1 MASEPR
7 GPFDRLLKTTKAP
20 DETPKGEPDRAAV
33 YVAGTIIGLA
43 ILLLILLLPPIS
55 VLSRGG
61 GSGDAKI
68 NSGPGLSDTV
78 KAKLRTGTPKLPA
91 GLSAVSF
98 LYDLSA
104 PQDQRGAQLITVGL
118 KDPQTEARA
127 LGLYSYV
134 NGKWQ
139 RLSDVTLVASGS
151 GARGQVSALPGNVA
165 ILRRTK
171 AALLQVTGSL
181 PAGTKLDP
189 RAETVITTL
198 HPIVFLPAA
207 DGGLF
212 GQPPA
217 VPPAGYKVVPALTTL
232 SSDVV
237 DNILRSSELQSKHA
251 QSIADAVK
259 QGNFAGIDVDYHSV
273 NPTLR
278 AQYTTFIGLVAK
290 ALHADGRTL
299 TLTLPM
305 PANDGSGAL
314 QPGAYDW
321 EQLGKQADTIEL
333 VGELDQE
340 LYFQNTEASL
350 NYITD
355 KVDRT
360 KVLLSIS
367 SLSVERAG
375 DGVHTMTLDDAM
387 SRASVIT
394 VKSSGDIAP
403 GSKVPLVAQNLASS
417 EGASGMHWDDTAR
430 SVTFSYTGRGGKRTV
445 WISNAFSAAFRLE
458 LAQRH
463 GLGGV
468 SINDVSVEGGGAD
481 VWTPI
486 QQAADTGNLTLS
498 KPNGE
503 LMTPAWSAADGT
515 VAPQTGD
522 GTTWTAPAKAGTY
535 AVTLIVSDGIVR
547 AGQLVTLDVVSSPAA
562 AP

>member
-1 MASEPR
+1 MASEQR
-7 GPFDRLLKTTKAP
+7 GPFDRLLKTTAAP
-20 DETPKGEPDRAAV
+20 DETPKGEPDRAAI

-61 GSGDAKI
+61 GSGHATLS
-68 NSGPGLSDTV
+68 SGPGLSDAV
-78 KAKLRTGTPKLPA
+78 KAKLRSGTPKLPA
-91 GLSAVSF
+91 GLTAVSF

-104 PQDQRGAQLITVGL
+104 PEDQRGGQMITVGL
-118 KDPQTEARA
+118 KEAQTEARS
-127 LGLYSYV
+127 LGLYSYAD
-134 NGKWQ
+134 GKWQ
-139 RLSDVTLVASGS
+139 RLSDVTLVASGT
-151 GARGQVSALPGNVA
+151 GARGEVSALPGNVA

-171 AALLQVTGSL
+171 AALLQVAGSL
-181 PAGTKLDP
+181 PAGTKIDP
-189 RAETVITTL
+189 RAEPVITTL

-237 DNILRSSELQSKHA
+237 DNILRSTDLQAKHA
-251 QSIADAVK
+251 QAIADAVK
-259 QGNFAGIDVDYHSV
+259 QGNFAGIDVDYHAVS
-273 NPTLR
+273 PTLR
-278 AQYTTFIGLVAK
+278 PQYTAFINLLAK
-290 ALHADGRTL
+290 AIHADGRTL

-305 PANDGSGAL
+305 PAPDSSGTL

-340 LYFQNTEASL
+340 LYFQNTEAAL

-367 SLSVERAG
+367 SLSIERAG
-375 DGVHTMTLDDAM
+375 DGVHTMPLDDALG
-387 SRASVIT
+387 RASAIT
-394 VKSSGDIAP
+394 AKSAGDIAP
-403 GSKVPLVAQNLASS
+403 AAKVALVAQNLASS
-417 EGASGMHWDDTAR
+417 EGASGMLWDDTAR
-430 SVTFSYTGRGGKRTV
+430 SVTFSYTGRGGKHTV
-445 WISNAFSAAFRLE
+445 WISNSFSAAFRLE

-468 SINDVSVEGGGAD
+468 TINDVSTEGGGAD

-503 LMTPAWSAADGT
+503 LLTPAWSAADGA
-515 VAPQTGD
+515 VAPQTGEA
-522 GTTWTAPAKAGTY
+522 TTWTAPAKPGSYT
-535 AVTLIVSDGIVR
+535 VSLIVSDGVVR
-547 AGQLVTLDVVSSPAA
+547 DAQSLTLDVVTS
-562 AP
+562 APSTP